1 MHISCGGRWVRISA
15 VLVAILQAGA
25 AVGAAP
31 DAEGLADAY
40 TSCHGIGGHSQG
52 YIPSLA
58 GIERATLLRELQ
70 SYRAQT
76 GPATTTIMNR
86 IARTYTD
93 AELAAL
99 ADYFSARPHS

>member
-1 MHISCGGRWVRISA
+1 VPIGA
-15 VLVAILQAGA
+15 VLAAILRGGA
-25 AVGAAP
+25 ALAAAP
-31 DAEGLADAY
+31 DAEALADAC

-58 GIERATLLRELQ
+58 GIERATLLRELLA
-70 SYRAQT
+70 YRAQT

-99 ADYFSARPHS
+99 ADYFSTRPRS